1 MNAKKNILTL
11 CIFCIYISTYAQ
23 NLVPNPNF
31 EIYSLCPETPNQ
43 INRTTDW
50 SSYRET
56 PDYYNSCATPGTT
69 QYVPETWY
77 GYQQAASG
85 NAYAG
90 IGCHGSQGGAD
101 TIFRE
106 YIGAQLST
114 MLTIGQK
121 YYVSFKANLGDIPV
135 LCASNNL
142 GMVFSTIPY
151 SLTNPAPIQNFAH
164 VFTNAIITDTA
175 NWTTI
180 SGSII
185 ADSAYQYIIIGNF
198 FDNQQT
204 SVNVL
209 NSTTYPCGS
218 YYFIDDICVS
228 TDALTCGI
236 TAVSEN
242 KNVMES
248 IFVFPNPTSGNATIT
263 YTLPQGETKGE
274 IIIYDIA
281 GAEVKKVTVTNGN
294 GKIVLD
300 NSALQSGTYFYQL
313 IASKGAVGTK
323 KMVVVK

>member
-1 MNAKKNILTL
+1 MKANKNILAIS
-11 CIFCIYISTYAQ
+11 IFCICINAYAQ
-23 NLVPNPNF
+23 NLVPNPSF
-31 EIYSLCPETPNQ
+31 EIYTLCPDTPNE
-43 INRTTDW
+43 ISRATGW
-50 SSYRET
+50 SSYRES
-56 PDYYNSCATPGTT
+56 PDYYNSCATSGTT
-69 QYVPETWY
+69 QYVPMTWY

-85 NAYAG
+85 NAFAG

-121 YYVSFKANLGDIPV
+121 YYVSFKVNLGDLHS

-142 GMVFSTIPY
+142 GIIFSTVPY
-151 SLTNPAPIQNFAH
+151 SHINSAPIRNFAH
-164 VFTNAIITDTA
+164 VFTTAIITDTA

-198 FDNQQT
+198 FDNLHT

-228 TDALTCGI
+228 TDMLTCGI
-236 TAVSEN
+236 TGINEN
-242 KNVMES
+242 EKANENIS
-248 IFVFPNPTSGNATIT
+248 LFPNPTSGIVTIE

-274 IIIYDIA
+274 LIIYDIA
-281 GAEVKKVTVTNGN
+281 GAEVKRVAVTNSS
-294 GKIVLD
+294 GKIILD

-313 IASKGAVGTK
+313 STSKGSAGIK
-323 KMVVVK
+323 KMIVVK

>member
-1 MNAKKNILTL
+1 MNAKKNILAL
-11 CIFCIYISTYAQ
+11 CIFCIYISSYAQ
-23 NLVPNPNF
+23 NIVPNPSF
-31 EIYSLCPETPNQ
+31 EIYSLCPDTPNQ
-43 INRTTDW
+43 INRATGW

-69 QYVPETWY
+69 QYVPMTWY
-77 GYQQAASG
+77 GYQQASSG

-114 MLTIGQK
+114 MLTIGQT
-121 YYVSFKANLGDIPV
+121 YYVSFKVNLGDNNT

-142 GMVFSTIPY
+142 GIVFSTIPY
-151 SLTNPAPIQNFAH
+151 SRTNPAPIQNFAH
-164 VFTNAIITDTA
+164 VYTTAIITDTA

-236 TAVSEN
+236 TAINETEN
-242 KNVMES
+242 GEES
-248 IFVFPNPTSGNATIT
+248 IYVFPNPTSGNATIR

-281 GAEVKKVTVTNGN
+281 GAEVERILVTNGN
-294 GKIVLD
+294 SKIVLD
-300 NSALQSGTYFYQL
+300 NFALQAGTYFYQL
-313 IASKGAVGTK
+313 STSKGIIGAK
-323 KMVVVK
+323 KMVVIK